1 MDKTY
6 DLKEDKTQKK
16 IKVDSIDIVVTG
28 TKEKPYYAIKY
39 REVGNND
46 DCVGYGSYSL
56 ENVLGW
62 KEERFELAEH
72 EPDKDFVDAISSI
85 TETIRTKFEETE
97 TKFIYQTVLPFCSNT
112 VNRVISKKELDEML
126 VRAERM
132 KWIPCNERMPKGT
145 VLCCDDRGNMLVG
158 LLCEDE
164 AGYMAYD
171 DDGQEMYNCVAWMPL
186 PEPYRGE

>member
-1 MDKTY
+1 MT
-6 DLKEDKTQKK
+6 EDKTQKK

-72 EPDKDFVDAISSI
+72 EPDKDFGDAISSI

-112 VNRVISKKELDEML
+112 VNRVISKKELNEML

-132 KWIPCNERMPKGT
+132 KWIPCNERIPKGT
-145 VLCCDDRGNMLVG
+145 ALYCDDRGNMLVG